1 MPAIETQADADEKMV
16 DLPSTGASVDVTLD
30 DTEVKVNKEDDTEVI
45 NESKEVIIEGKKE
58 TASEGEMEDYG
69 KKVQSR
75 IDKLTKKVREAER
88 REHLPDEKVL
98 ERLPDPTGW
107 RMLVLPYKGQ
117 GKTKGGVILTDKH
130 VEERSYT
137 TVTALV
143 LKMGPDCYTDE
154 KRYPKGPWCKKGDWI
169 IFGRYAGSRFGIEGG
184 EVRIL
189 NEDEIIAVVKD
200 PEDIL
205 QYK

>member
-1 MPAIETQADADEKMV
+1 MTATEKELPKRVFALEEKDLAVEADENHKK
-16 DLPSTGASVDVTLD
+16 A
-30 DTEVKVNKEDDTEVI
+30 E
-45 NESKEVIIEGKKE
+45 KKE
-58 TASEGEMEDYG
+58 NRFL
-69 KKVQSR
+69 KKLQ
-75 IDKLTKKVREAER
+75 KEATETI
-88 REHLPDEKVL
+88 EHLPTDKVL

-107 RMLVLPYKGQ
+107 RLLVLPYKGQ

-130 VEERSYT
+130 IEERSFT

-143 LKMGPDCYTDE
+143 LKTGPDCYKDE
-154 KRYPKGPWCKKGDWI
+154 KRFPDGPWCKKGDWI
-169 IFGRYAGSRFGIEGG
+169 VFGRYAGSRFGIEGG

-189 NEDEIIAVVKD
+189 NDDEIIAVVKD

>member
-1 MPAIETQADADEKMV
+1 MTEKELPKRVFALEEKDLSVEADENN
-16 DLPSTGASVDVTLD
+16 
-30 DTEVKVNKEDDTEVI
+30 KVAEEKENKFL
-45 NESKEVIIEGKKE
+45 KKIQQE
-58 TASEGEMEDYG
+58 A
-69 KKVQSR
+69 
-75 IDKLTKKVREAER
+75 TKDI
-88 REHLPDEKVL
+88 EHLPDEKVI

-107 RMLVLPYKGQ
+107 RLLVLPYKGQ
-117 GKTKGGVILTDKH
+117 GKTKGGVILADQTM
-130 VEERSYT
+130 EERSYT
-137 TVTALV
+137 TVTGLV
-143 LKMGPDCYTDE
+143 LKIGPDCYKDE
-154 KRYPKGPWCKKGDWI
+154 TRYPNGPWCKKGDWI

>member
-1 MPAIETQADADEKMV
+1 MMTATEKELPKRVFALEEKDLAVEADEN
-16 DLPSTGASVDVTLD
+16 
-30 DTEVKVNKEDDTEVI
+30 NKKAE
-45 NESKEVIIEGKKE
+45 KKE
-58 TASEGEMEDYG
+58 NRFLKKLQEDATAD
-69 KKVQSR
+69 
-75 IDKLTKKVREAER
+75 I
-88 REHLPDEKVL
+88 EHLPTDKVL

-107 RMLVLPYKGQ
+107 RLLVLPYKGQ
-117 GKTKGGVILTDKH
+117 GKTKGGVILTDQH
-130 VEERSYT
+130 MEERGYT

-143 LKMGPDCYTDE
+143 LKMGPDCYKDE
-154 KRYPKGPWCKKGDWI
+154 KRYPHGPWCKKGDWI

-189 NEDEIIAVVKD
+189 NDDEIIAVVKD

>member
-1 MPAIETQADADEKMV
+1 MTEKELPKRRFALEEKDLAVEADENNKIAE
-16 DLPSTGASVDVTLD
+16 DKENRFLKKLQEDA
-30 DTEVKVNKEDDTEVI
+30 TESI
-45 NESKEVIIEGKKE
+45 
-58 TASEGEMEDYG
+58 
-69 KKVQSR
+69 
-75 IDKLTKKVREAER
+75 
-88 REHLPDEKVL
+88 EHLPDEKVL
-98 ERLPDPTGW
+98 DRLPDPTGW
-107 RMLVLPYKGQ
+107 RLLVLPFKGQ
-117 GKTKGGVILTDKH
+117 GKTKGGVILTD
-130 VEERSYT
+130 ETIQERGYT

>member
-1 MPAIETQADADEKMV
+1 MTEKELPKRRFALEEKDLAVEADENNQK
-16 DLPSTGASVDVTLD
+16 A
-30 DTEVKVNKEDDTEVI
+30 EEKE
-45 NESKEVIIEGKKE
+45 NRFLKKIQ
-58 TASEGEMEDYG
+58 EDAANDI
-69 KKVQSR
+69 K
-75 IDKLTKKVREAER
+75 
-88 REHLPDEKVL
+88 HLPTDKVL

-107 RMLVLPYKGQ
+107 RILVLPYKGQ
-117 GKTKGGVILTDKH
+117 GKTKGGVILADETI
-130 VEERSYT
+130 EERGYT
-137 TVTALV
+137 TVTGLV
-143 LKMGPDCYTDE
+143 LKIGPDAYRDE
-154 KRYPKGPWCKKGDWI
+154 TRYPNGPWCKINDWI

>member
-1 MPAIETQADADEKMV
+1 MTEKELPKRRFALEEKDLAVEADEN
-16 DLPSTGASVDVTLD
+16 
-30 DTEVKVNKEDDTEVI
+30 NKKAEEKENRFLKIIQEDAAKDI
-45 NESKEVIIEGKKE
+45 K
-58 TASEGEMEDYG
+58 
-69 KKVQSR
+69 
-75 IDKLTKKVREAER
+75 
-88 REHLPDEKVL
+88 HLPTDKVL

-107 RMLVLPYKGQ
+107 RILVLPYKGQ
-117 GKTKGGVILTDKH
+117 GKTKGGVILADETI
-130 VEERSYT
+130 EERGYT
-137 TVTALV
+137 TVTGLV
-143 LKMGPDCYTDE
+143 LKVGPDAYRDE
-154 KRYPKGPWCKKGDWI
+154 TRYPNGPWCKVNDWI

>member
-1 MPAIETQADADEKMV
+1 MMTEIPKRRFALEEKDLAVEADKNNKIAEEKENRFLKKIQE
-16 DLPSTGASVDVTLD
+16 DA
-30 DTEVKVNKEDDTEVI
+30 TESI
-45 NESKEVIIEGKKE
+45 
-58 TASEGEMEDYG
+58 
-69 KKVQSR
+69 
-75 IDKLTKKVREAER
+75 
-88 REHLPDEKVL
+88 EHLPTDKVL

-107 RMLVLPYKGQ
+107 RLLVLPYRGQ

-130 VEERSYT
+130 MEERGYV

-143 LKMGPDCYTDE
+143 LKMGPECYKNE
-154 KRYPKGPWCKKGDWI
+154 ERFPNGPWCKKGDWI

-189 NEDEIIAVVKD
+189 NDDEIIAVVKD

>member
-1 MPAIETQADADEKMV
+1 MTATEKELPKRVFALEEKDLAVEADEN
-16 DLPSTGASVDVTLD
+16 
-30 DTEVKVNKEDDTEVI
+30 NKKAE
-45 NESKEVIIEGKKE
+45 KKE
-58 TASEGEMEDYG
+58 NRFLKKLQEDA
-69 KKVQSR
+69 KKS
-75 IDKLTKKVREAER
+75 I
-88 REHLPDEKVL
+88 EHLPDEKVL
-98 ERLPDPTGW
+98 ERLPNPTGW

-130 VEERSYT
+130 VEEQGYA

-143 LKMGPDCYTDE
+143 LKMGPACYNDE
-154 KRYPKGPWCKKGDWI
+154 KRFPDGPWCKKGDWI

-189 NEDEIIAVVKD
+189 NDDEIIAVVKD